1 MMNSFRLGSVA
12 FTLLL
17 GSLTLLS
24 GCATPARTD
33 QMVASQP
40 SVPRAPVPTALR
52 ESIGIRDVTGGRD
65 TNPLWVSNVGSV
77 EFERALEDS
86 LRNAGLLAPVRG
98 AARYQLSADLHKLDQ
113 PLMGLDMTVT
123 ATVDWHLVERA
134 TGRNILKRSI
144 GTPYTAKM
152 SDAFLGM
159 ERMKLA
165 NEGAIRRSIEVLIE
179 EILRLPVDAASPPK

>member
-1 MMNSFRLGSVA
+1 MTHSHIGSVA
-12 FTLLL
+12 IALVMA
-17 GSLTLLS
+17 SLAALS

-33 QMVASQP
+33 QMVATSP
-40 SVPRAPVPTALR
+40 STPRVAVSPALR

-123 ATVDWHLVERA
+123 ATVDWHLVERS

-152 SDAFLGM
+152 SDAFLGA

-165 NEGAIRRSIEVLIE
+165 NEGAIRRSIEVLID
-179 EILRLPVDAASPPK
+179 EILRLPVDAASPPR

>member
-17 GSLTLLS
+17 GSLALLS

-65 TNPLWVSNVGSV
+65 TNPLWKSNVGSV
-77 EFERALEDS
+77 EFERALEES

-98 AARYQLSADLHKLDQ
+98 AAQYQLIADLQNLDQ
-113 PLMGLDMTVT
+113 PFIGIDATVT
-123 ATVDWHLVERA
+123 ATVDWHLFERSS
-134 TGRNILKRSI
+134 GRNLLRRSI

-152 SDAFLGM
+152 SDALIAT
-159 ERMKLA
+159 ERLKLA

-179 EILRLPVDAASPPK
+179 EILRLPIEAKP

>member
-1 MMNSFRLGSVA
+1 MVA
-12 FTLLL
+12 SRSRFLALVIGIAALNMIT
-17 GSLTLLS
+17 
-24 GCATPARTD
+24 GCATPARPD
-33 QMVASQP
+33 QMVAASP
-40 SVPRAPVPTALR
+40 TTARAAPPPALR

-86 LRNAGLLAPVRG
+86 LRNAGLLTPVRG

-113 PLMGLDMTVT
+113 PLMGIDMTVT
-123 ATVDWHLVERA
+123 ATVDWHLVERS
-134 TGRNILKRSI
+134 TGRNLLKRSI

-152 SDAFLGM
+152 SDAFLGA

-179 EILRLPVDAASPPK
+179 EILRLPIESKP